1 MENFILKDPLENRV
15 EDTANVTNLNKMSE
29 KFNIQ
34 FDSNL
39 KDISFL
45 TEFDEDLFS
54 DSTDYIY
61 LQRYFTSKE
70 GKS

>member
-1 MENFILKDPLENRV
+1 MQNFILKDPLENRV
-15 EDTANVTNLNKMSE
+15 DDTTDVTNLNKMSE

-39 KDISFL
+39 KDLSFL
-45 TEFDEDLFS
+45 TEFNEDLFS
-54 DSTDYIY
+54 DSTDYVY

-70 GKS
+70 GKA